1 MGIGK
6 KIKKNIRLTP
16 ELYGP
21 ARRQELL
28 DKINEHGTFLPKS
41 ILHEDLDRGFL
52 DFVKNELEVVVD
64 GKKIPTVDILITS
77 QNWSQFVETWNF
89 QDLDKN
95 ISLPF
100 IATVRMPEVKYGTF
114 QGGAANIPNRRQF
127 FYYTVPTW
135 DGQRK
140 GADVYKIPQPIP
152 VDITY
157 NVKLFCNRMR
167 EINEFNKIVMQTFT
181 SKQAYQQ
188 IKGHYIPIIL
198 DDVSDESAKEL
209 EKRKYY
215 IANYKFTM
223 KGLLIDEEEF
233 QVSPAI
239 SRQVTMFEVDTKV
252 RGKKVINNPPKPNF
266 FDLDIT
272 FLSGVTQLS
281 EVFRYTADL
290 KVTGQENLI
299 NCYNTYLACK
309 TDGLSVHSF
318 YDHIRFFDTL
328 SKYEPVRWNSKT
340 LKEFQAEHT
349 IWSDKVDF
357 YTRGKYNR
365 NYSPEFVEKISKPI
379 ELKDGTVFT
388 PVILQKSEEYVN
400 ESIHQSNCVRTY
412 QDRPGSLII
421 SLRKENGDRASIE
434 YRPMIGTININEDMT
449 PVAFKRVQTLGRFN
463 NTLDESWD
471 DASVYLDV
479 RLKTVNKKLWG
490 NPTAEFITGA
500 GSTEIKFV
508 FIETGQLMWE
518 NIHNDFMTD
527 YNLIYDF

>member
-1 MGIGK
+1 MALPK
-6 KIKKNIRLTP
+6 KIKKHLPLIP
-16 ELYGP
+16 EKVGRE
-21 ARRQELL
+21 RRQQML
-28 DKINEHGTFLPKS
+28 DDITDDGTFLPKGV
-41 ILHEDLDRGFL
+41 LHEDLDLGMI
-52 DFVKNELEVVVD
+52 DFVKDRLKLIVSEKNVPTID
-64 GKKIPTVDILITS
+64 KIITN

-167 EINEFNKIVMQTFT
+167 EINQFNKIVMQTFT

-198 DDVSDESAKEL
+198 DDVSDESAKDL

-233 QVSPAI
+233 QISPAI

-299 NCYNTYLACK
+299 NCYNTTYSAITNTNLTYTNCSGNTITLSLNSGNSNTICVK
-309 TDGLSVHSF
+309 GGTVPNFSNVTGGTLTQGLSCASGYSV
-318 YDHIRFFDTL
+318 YINGNYVGDDLDVIQINDGDTL
-328 SKYEPVRWNSKT
+328 LIQAYKDDITKT
-340 LKEFQAEHT
+340 SF
-349 IWSDKVDF
+349 I
-357 YTRGKYNR
+357 
-365 NYSPEFVEKISKPI
+365 
-379 ELKDGTVFT
+379 
-388 PVILQKSEEYVN
+388 
-400 ESIHQSNCVRTY
+400 
-412 QDRPGSLII
+412 
-421 SLRKENGDRASIE
+421 
-434 YRPMIGTININEDMT
+434 
-449 PVAFKRVQTLGRFN
+449 
-463 NTLDESWD
+463 
-471 DASVYLDV
+471 
-479 RLKTVNKKLWG
+479 KTVAYL
-490 NPTAEFITGA
+490 
-500 GSTEIKFV
+500 V
-508 FIETGQLMWE
+508 
-518 NIHNDFMTD
+518 
-527 YNLIYDF
+527 

>member
-1 MGIGK
+1 MALPK
-6 KIKKNIRLTP
+6 KIKKHLPLIP
-16 ELYGP
+16 EKVGRE
-21 ARRQELL
+21 RRQQML
-28 DKINEHGTFLPKS
+28 DDITDDGTFLPKGV
-41 ILHEDLDRGFL
+41 LHEDLDLGMI
-52 DFVKNELEVVVD
+52 DFVKDRLKLVVSEKNVPTIN
-64 GKKIPTVDILITS
+64 KIITN

-198 DDVSDESAKEL
+198 DDVSDESAKDL

-299 NCYNTYLACK
+299 NCYNTTYSAITNTNLTYTNCSGNIITLSLSTGNTNTICVKGGTVPNFSNVTGGTLTQGISCASSFSVYINGNYVGDDLDVIQVN
-309 TDGLSVHSF
+309 DG
-318 YDHIRFFDTL
+318 DTL
-328 SKYEPVRWNSKT
+328 LIQAYKDDITKT
-340 LKEFQAEHT
+340 SF
-349 IWSDKVDF
+349 I
-357 YTRGKYNR
+357 
-365 NYSPEFVEKISKPI
+365 
-379 ELKDGTVFT
+379 
-388 PVILQKSEEYVN
+388 
-400 ESIHQSNCVRTY
+400 
-412 QDRPGSLII
+412 
-421 SLRKENGDRASIE
+421 
-434 YRPMIGTININEDMT
+434 
-449 PVAFKRVQTLGRFN
+449 
-463 NTLDESWD
+463 
-471 DASVYLDV
+471 
-479 RLKTVNKKLWG
+479 KTVAYL
-490 NPTAEFITGA
+490 
-500 GSTEIKFV
+500 V
-508 FIETGQLMWE
+508 
-518 NIHNDFMTD
+518 
-527 YNLIYDF
+527 

>member
-1 MGIGK
+1 MALPK
-6 KIKKNIRLTP
+6 KIKKHLPLIP
-16 ELYGP
+16 EKVGRE
-21 ARRQELL
+21 RRQQML
-28 DKINEHGTFLPKS
+28 DDITDDGTFLPKGV
-41 ILHEDLDRGFL
+41 LHEDLDLGMI
-52 DFVKNELEVVVD
+52 DFVKDRLKLVVSEKNVPTID
-64 GKKIPTVDILITS
+64 KIITN
-77 QNWSQFVETWNF
+77 QNWSQFVETWDF

-167 EINEFNKIVMQTFT
+167 EINQFNKIVMQTFT

-198 DDVSDESAKEL
+198 DDVSDESAKDL

-233 QVSPAI
+233 QISPAI

-299 NCYNTYLACK
+299 NCYNTTYSAITNTNLTYTNCSGNTITLSLNSGNSNTICVKGGTVPNFSIVTGGTLTQGSSCASGYSVYINGNYVGDDLDVIQIN
-309 TDGLSVHSF
+309 DG
-318 YDHIRFFDTL
+318 DTL
-328 SKYEPVRWNSKT
+328 LIQAYKDDITKT
-340 LKEFQAEHT
+340 
-349 IWSDKVDF
+349 S
-357 YTRGKYNR
+357 
-365 NYSPEFVEKISKPI
+365 
-379 ELKDGTVFT
+379 
-388 PVILQKSEEYVN
+388 
-400 ESIHQSNCVRTY
+400 SI
-412 QDRPGSLII
+412 
-421 SLRKENGDRASIE
+421 
-434 YRPMIGTININEDMT
+434 
-449 PVAFKRVQTLGRFN
+449 
-463 NTLDESWD
+463 
-471 DASVYLDV
+471 
-479 RLKTVNKKLWG
+479 KTVAYL
-490 NPTAEFITGA
+490 
-500 GSTEIKFV
+500 V
-508 FIETGQLMWE
+508 
-518 NIHNDFMTD
+518 
-527 YNLIYDF
+527 